1 MMAEPISVIRNIV
14 MTEME
19 LDPKRIWV
27 YNADAPLPKD
37 SGLFCILSLNAQ
49 NPYSNNVKYEG
60 DIENDTLTEVQEM
73 NIQADITIS
82 LLSKD
87 ESARTRAYEVQMA
100 LGSTYSQQMQEKN
113 KMHISRIG
121 KVVDASFLEAT
132 SRLNRFDID
141 CIALYGYK
149 KVKPIDYYDKFPIDS
164 MLRPEIKIEP

>member
-1 MMAEPISVIRNIV
+1 MMVEPISVIRNIV

-60 DIENDTLTEVQEM
+60 DIENGTLTEIQEM

>member
-1 MMAEPISVIRNIV
+1 MAEPISVIRNIV

-121 KVVDASFLEAT
+121 KVIDASFLEAT

>member
-1 MMAEPISVIRNIV
+1 MVEPISVIRNIV

>member
-1 MMAEPISVIRNIV
+1 MAEPISIIRNII

-19 LDPKRIWV
+19 LNPKRIWI

-49 NPYSNNVKYEG
+49 NPFSNNLKYEG
-60 DIENDTLTEVQEM
+60 NIENNTLNEVQEM

-113 KMHISRIG
+113 RMHISRIG
-121 KVVDASFLEAT
+121 NVVDASFLEAT
-132 SRLNRFDID
+132 SRLNRFDVD
-141 CIALYGYK
+141 CVALYTYK
-149 KVKPIDYYDKFPIDS
+149 KVKPVDYYDKFPIDS

>member
-1 MMAEPISVIRNIV
+1 MTEPISVIRNIV
-14 MTEME
+14 MTEMGLNPE
-19 LDPKRIWV
+19 RIWI

-37 SGLFCILSLNAQ
+37 SGLLCILSLNAQ

>member
-1 MMAEPISVIRNIV
+1 MAEPISIIRNII

-19 LDPKRIWV
+19 LNPKRIWI

-49 NPYSNNVKYEG
+49 NPFSNNLKYESN
-60 DIENDTLTEVQEM
+60 IENDTLNEVQEM

-121 KVVDASFLEAT
+121 NVVDASFLEAT

-149 KVKPIDYYDKFPIDS
+149 KVKPVDYYDKFPIDS

>member
-1 MMAEPISVIRNIV
+1 MTEPISVVRNIV

-19 LDPKRIWV
+19 LDPKRIWI

-49 NPYSNNVKYEG
+49 NPFSNNVKYEG
-60 DIENDTLTEVQEM
+60 DIDNDTLNEIQTM
-73 NIQADITIS
+73 NVQADITVS

-87 ESARTRAYEVQMA
+87 DSARTRACEVQMA

-132 SRLNRFDID
+132 SRLNRFDVD
-141 CIALYGYK
+141 CIALCTYH
-149 KVKPIDYYDKFPIDS
+149 KVKPVNYYDKFPINHI
-164 MLRPEIKIEP
+164 LRPETLIEP

>member
-1 MMAEPISVIRNIV
+1 MAEPISIIRNIIIK
-14 MTEME
+14 EMD
-19 LDPKRIWV
+19 LKPDRIWI

-49 NPYSNNVKYEG
+49 NPFSNNVKYEG
-60 DIENDTLTEVQEM
+60 SFEDDTLNEVQTM
-73 NIQADITIS
+73 NVQADITVS

-87 ESARTRAYEVQMA
+87 NSARSRANEVQMA

-121 KVVDASFLEAT
+121 NVVDASFLEAT
-132 SRLNRFDID
+132 SRLNRFDVD
-141 CIALYGYK
+141 CVALYAYK
-149 KVKPIDYYDKFPIDS
+149 KVKPVDYYDKFPIDS

>member
-1 MMAEPISVIRNIV
+1 MMAEPISIIRNII

-19 LDPKRIWV
+19 LNPKRIWI

-49 NPYSNNVKYEG
+49 NPFSNNLKYENN
-60 DIENDTLTEVQEM
+60 IENDTLNEIQEM

-121 KVVDASFLEAT
+121 NVVDASFLEAT

-149 KVKPIDYYDKFPIDS
+149 KVKPVDYYDKFPIDS

>member
-1 MMAEPISVIRNIV
+1 MAEPISIIRNII

-19 LDPKRIWV
+19 LNPKRIWI

-49 NPYSNNVKYEG
+49 NPFSNNLKYENN
-60 DIENDTLTEVQEM
+60 IENDTLNEVQEM

-100 LGSTYSQQMQEKN
+100 LGSIYSQQMQEKN

-121 KVVDASFLEAT
+121 NVVDASFLEAT

-149 KVKPIDYYDKFPIDS
+149 KVKPVDYYDKFPIDS

>member
-1 MMAEPISVIRNIV
+1 MAEPISIIRNIIIK
-14 MTEME
+14 EMD
-19 LDPKRIWV
+19 LKPDRIWI

-49 NPYSNNVKYEG
+49 NPFSNNVKYE
-60 DIENDTLTEVQEM
+60 DSLEDDTLNEVQTM
-73 NIQADITIS
+73 NVQADITVS

-87 ESARTRAYEVQMA
+87 DSARSRAYEVQMA

-121 KVVDASFLEAT
+121 NVIDASFLEAT
-132 SRLNRFDID
+132 SRLNRFDVD
-141 CIALYGYK
+141 CVALYAYK
-149 KVKPIDYYDKFPIDS
+149 KVKPVDYYDKFPIDS

>member
-1 MMAEPISVIRNIV
+1 MAEPISIIRNIIIK
-14 MTEME
+14 EMD
-19 LDPKRIWV
+19 LKPDRIWI

-49 NPYSNNVKYEG
+49 NPFSNNVKYE
-60 DIENDTLTEVQEM
+60 DSFEDDTLNEVQTM
-73 NIQADITIS
+73 NVQADITVS

-87 ESARTRAYEVQMA
+87 DSARSRAYEVQMA

-121 KVVDASFLEAT
+121 NVVDASFLEAT
-132 SRLNRFDID
+132 SRLNRFDVD
-141 CIALYGYK
+141 CVALYAYK
-149 KVKPIDYYDKFPIDS
+149 KVKPVDYYDKFPIDS

>member
-1 MMAEPISVIRNIV
+1 MAEPISIIRNII

-19 LDPKRIWV
+19 LNPKRIWI

-49 NPYSNNVKYEG
+49 NPFSNNLKYENN
-60 DIENDTLTEVQEM
+60 IENDTLNEIQEM

-121 KVVDASFLEAT
+121 NVVDASFLEAT

-149 KVKPIDYYDKFPIDS
+149 KVKPVDYYDKFPIDS

>member
-1 MMAEPISVIRNIV
+1 MAEPISIIRNIIIK
-14 MTEME
+14 EMD
-19 LDPKRIWV
+19 LKPDRIWI

-49 NPYSNNVKYEG
+49 NPFSNNVKYESSFE
-60 DIENDTLTEVQEM
+60 DDTLNEVQTM
-73 NIQADITIS
+73 NVQADITVS

-87 ESARTRAYEVQMA
+87 DSARSRAYEVQMA

-121 KVVDASFLEAT
+121 NVVDASFLEAT
-132 SRLNRFDID
+132 SRLNRFDVD
-141 CIALYGYK
+141 CVALYAYK
-149 KVKPIDYYDKFPIDS
+149 KVKPVDYYDKFPIDS

>member
-1 MMAEPISVIRNIV
+1 MAEPISIIRNIIIK
-14 MTEME
+14 EMD
-19 LDPKRIWV
+19 LKPDRIWI

-49 NPYSNNVKYEG
+49 NPFSNNVKYE
-60 DIENDTLTEVQEM
+60 DSLEDDTLNEVQTM
-73 NIQADITIS
+73 NIQADITVS

-87 ESARTRAYEVQMA
+87 DSARSRAYEVQMA

-121 KVVDASFLEAT
+121 NVVDASFLEAT
-132 SRLNRFDID
+132 SRLNRFDVD
-141 CIALYGYK
+141 CVALYAYK
-149 KVKPIDYYDKFPIDS
+149 KVKPVDYYDKFPIDS